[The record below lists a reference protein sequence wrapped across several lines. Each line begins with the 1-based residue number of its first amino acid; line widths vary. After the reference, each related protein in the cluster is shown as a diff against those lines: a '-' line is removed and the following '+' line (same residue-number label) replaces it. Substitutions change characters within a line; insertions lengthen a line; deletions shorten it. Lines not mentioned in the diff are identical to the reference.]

1 MKRVASALA
10 ALILL
15 GGCGILGG
23 KDKPK
28 TPTVGQRISVL
39 GNEAGVEVDPALAG
53 VEISLPAAAPNTNW
67 AQSGGNAS
75 KSVGHL
81 ALGAGTGQIWSATI
95 GQGSESRARLASAPV
110 VVNGRVYTIDSL
122 ANLRA
127 FDARTGAQLWA
138 VGVGRAEDRTG
149 GSFAI
154 PLVSSGS
161 DGSRGL
167 LFGGGVSFDSGRL
180 YATNG
185 VGDVEAF
192 DAATGRPVWRAR
204 PGGPL
209 RGAPTV
215 ANDNVYV
222 TSQDN
227 QLYALNP
234 ADGKVR
240 WTTSGTLEQAGV
252 FGAAAPSAAQGTVV
266 VGFSSGELT
275 AYRYENGRVLW
286 QDALSRTSI
295 SNAVSTISDIDADPV
310 IDNGRVYAVG
320 QGGRMVALELNTG
333 QRIWE
338 INVAGISTPWVAGDW
353 VFVVTDQAQLLAI
366 ARATGKVKWLT
377 QLPRWR
383 DAEDKKGPL
392 RWVGPV
398 LAGDRLILA
407 NNRGQIAHVSP
418 LTGAVQATMETKM
431 PVSLPLV
438 VANNTLFVLHDEGR
452 LTAWR

>member
-1 MKRVASALA
+1 MKRVVWALA
-10 ALILL
+10 GAAVLS
-15 GGCGILGG
+15 GCGILGG
-23 KDKPK
+23 NDKPK

-39 GNEAGVEVDPALAG
+39 GNEAGVEVDPTLAG
-53 VEISLPAAAPNTNW
+53 VAISLPPAETNLAW
-67 AQSGGNAS
+67 AQPGGNAS
-75 KSVGHL
+75 KSLGHL
-81 ALGAGTGQIWSATI
+81 ALGPATGSAWIANI
-95 GQGSESRARLASAPV
+95 GQGSDSRARLAAAPV
-110 VVNGRVYTIDSL
+110 VAAGRVYTIDAL

-127 FDARTGAQLWA
+127 FDARTGAEVWA
-138 VGVGRAEDRTG
+138 VGVGRAEDRSG
-149 GSFAI
+149 GSLNI
-154 PLVSSGS
+154 PLIGGGS

-167 LFGGGVSFDSGRL
+167 LFGGGVAFDNGRV

-185 VGDVEAF
+185 VGDVQVF
-192 DAATGRPVWRAR
+192 DAATGRPIWRVR

-209 RGAPTV
+209 RGAPTI

-227 QLYALNP
+227 QLFALNP
-234 ADGKVR
+234 ADGSVR
-240 WTTSGTLEQAGV
+240 WTASGTLETAGV

-286 QDALSRTSI
+286 QDALARTSI
-295 SNAVSTISDIDADPV
+295 STTVSTISDIDADPV

-320 QGGRMVALELNTG
+320 QGGRMVALELNSG

-353 VFVVTDQAQLLAI
+353 VYVVTDQAQLLAI
-366 ARATGKVKWLT
+366 ARATGKVKWMT

-383 DAEDKKGPL
+383 DAEDKKGAL

-398 LAGDRLILA
+398 LAGGKLILA
-407 NNRGQIAHVSP
+407 NNRGHIAHVSP
-418 LTGAVQATMETKM
+418 LNGAVQRQMDTKA

-438 VANNTLFVLHDEGR
+438 VAGNTLYVLHDGGR
-452 LTAWR
+452 LSAWR

>member
-1 MKRVASALA
+1 MNRIVWALASA
-10 ALILL
+10 ALLS
-15 GGCGILGG
+15 GCGILGG

-39 GNEAGVEVDPALAG
+39 GNEAGVEIDPALAG
-53 VEISLPAAAPNTNW
+53 VQISLPPVQANGDW
-67 AQSGGNAS
+67 AQPGGNAA
-75 KSVGHL
+75 KSLGNL
-81 ALGAGTGQIWSATI
+81 AIGPSIRQAWVANI
-95 GQGSESRARLASAPV
+95 GQGSESRARLAAAPV
-110 VVNGRVYTIDSL
+110 VSGGRVYTIDSL

-127 FDARTGAQLWA
+127 FDARTGAQIWA
-138 VGVGRAEDRTG
+138 TGVGRAEDRRG
-149 GSFAI
+149 GAMNI
-154 PLVSSGS
+154 PLIRGGS
-161 DGSRGL
+161 DGSRGV
-167 LFGGGVSFDSGRL
+167 LFGGGVSVEGGRV
-180 YATNG
+180 YATSG
-185 VGDVEAF
+185 IGDVAAF
-192 DAATGRPVWRAR
+192 DAATGRPIWSVR
-204 PGGPL
+204 PGGPM
-209 RGAPTV
+209 RGSPTI

-227 QLYALNP
+227 QIFALNP
-234 ADGKVR
+234 ANGAVR
-240 WTTSGTLEQAGV
+240 WTASGTLETAGV
-252 FGAAAPSAAQGTVV
+252 FGAAAPAAAQGTVV

-286 QDALSRTSI
+286 QDALARTSI
-295 SNAVSTISDIDADPV
+295 STAVSTISDIDANPV

-320 QGGRMVALELNTG
+320 QGGRMVALELNSG

-366 ARATGKVKWLT
+366 ARATGKVKWMT

-383 DAEDKKGPL
+383 DPEDKEGPL

-407 NNRGQIAHVSP
+407 NNRGHIAHVSP
-418 LTGAVQATMETKM
+418 LTGAVQSQVDTKM

-438 VANNTLFVLHDEGR
+438 VAGGTLYILHDQGR